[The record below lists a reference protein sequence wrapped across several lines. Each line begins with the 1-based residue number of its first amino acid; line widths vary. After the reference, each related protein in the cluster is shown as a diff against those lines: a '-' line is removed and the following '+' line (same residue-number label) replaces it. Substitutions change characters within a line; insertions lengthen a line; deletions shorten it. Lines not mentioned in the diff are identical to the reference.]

1 MKNNYINTAIFPLK
15 SIILPGGQF
24 PLRIFERRYID
35 MVKECLKKNTGF
47 VIALTKK
54 DAEYI
59 SSVYEYGCYVEIVD
73 WSQLDGGL
81 LGITVEGKKIVTLN
95 NYKLDESNLL
105 KGDAIDIDISID
117 YLIPQKYQILSKFYK
132 KIYPEIKAYI
142 FHNKSKYNDANWIS
156 FRLIE
161 CLPIEISD
169 KADLISTH
177 EPLERLEKILH
188 IIKRIYPQ
196 ELNVLD

>member
-1 MKNNYINTAIFPLK
+1 MNNYNDIPIFPLK

-24 PLRIFERRYID
+24 PLRIFERRYLD
-35 MVKECLKKNTGF
+35 MIRDSLKTNSGF

-54 DAEYI
+54 DADYI
-59 SSVYEYGCYVEIVD
+59 SSVHDYACYVEIVD

-81 LGITVEGKKIVTLN
+81 LGITVEGKSLVTLSN
-95 NYKLDESNLL
+95 CKLDETNLL
-105 KGDAIDIDISID
+105 RGNAQQIKSSID
-117 YLIPQKYQILSKFYK
+117 HLIPQKYQILSKFYK

-142 FHNKSKYNDANWIS
+142 FHNKSKYNDANWIG

-169 KADLISTH
+169 KADLIATN
-177 EPLERLEKILH
+177 EPLDRLEKILH
-188 IIKRIYPQ
+188 IVKRIYPK
-196 ELNVLD
+196 ELNLLD

>member
-1 MKNNYINTAIFPLK
+1 MNNYNDIPVFPLK

-24 PLRIFERRYID
+24 PLRIFERRYLD
-35 MVKECLKKNTGF
+35 MIRDSLKTNSGF

-54 DAEYI
+54 DADYI
-59 SSVYEYGCYVEIVD
+59 SSVHDYACYVEIVD

-81 LGITVEGKKIVTLN
+81 LGITVEGKSLVTLS
-95 NYKLDESNLL
+95 NYKLDETNLL
-105 KGDAIDIDISID
+105 RGDAQQIKSSID
-117 YLIPQKYQILSKFYK
+117 HLIPQKYQILSKFYR

-142 FHNKSKYNDANWIS
+142 FHNKSKYNDANWIG

-169 KADLISTH
+169 KADLIATN
-177 EPLERLEKILH
+177 EPLDRLEKILH
-188 IIKRIYPQ
+188 IVKRIYPK
-196 ELNVLD
+196 ELNLID

>member
-1 MKNNYINTAIFPLK
+1 MNNYNDIPIFPLK

-24 PLRIFERRYID
+24 PLRIFERRYLD
-35 MVKECLKKNTGF
+35 MIRDSLKTNSGF

-54 DAEYI
+54 DADYI
-59 SSVYEYGCYVEIVD
+59 SSVHDYACYVEIVD

-81 LGITVEGKKIVTLN
+81 LGITVEGKSLVTLSN
-95 NYKLDESNLL
+95 CKLDETNLL
-105 KGDAIDIDISID
+105 RGNAQQIKSSVDH
-117 YLIPQKYQILSKFYK
+117 LIPQKYQILSKFYR

-142 FHNKSKYNDANWIS
+142 FHNKSKYNDANWIG

-169 KADLISTH
+169 KADLIATN
-177 EPLERLEKILH
+177 EPLDRLEKILH
-188 IIKRIYPQ
+188 IVKRIYPK
-196 ELNVLD
+196 ELNLLD

>member
-1 MKNNYINTAIFPLK
+1 MNNYNDIPVFPLK

-24 PLRIFERRYID
+24 PLRIFERRYLD
-35 MVKECLKKNTGF
+35 MIRDSLKTNSGF

-54 DAEYI
+54 DADYI
-59 SSVYEYGCYVEIVD
+59 SSVHDYACYVEIVD

-81 LGITVEGKKIVTLN
+81 LGITVEGKSLVTLSN
-95 NYKLDESNLL
+95 CKLDETNLL
-105 KGDAIDIDISID
+105 RGDAQQIKSSID
-117 YLIPQKYQILSKFYK
+117 HLIPQKYQILSKFYR

-142 FHNKSKYNDANWIS
+142 FHNKPKYNDANWIG

-169 KADLISTH
+169 KADLISTN
-177 EPLERLEKILH
+177 EPLDRLEKILH
-188 IIKRIYPQ
+188 IVKRIYPK
-196 ELNVLD
+196 ELNLLD

>member
-1 MKNNYINTAIFPLK
+1 MNNYNDIPIFPLK

-24 PLRIFERRYID
+24 PLRIFERRYLD
-35 MVKECLKKNTGF
+35 MIKDSLKTNSGF

-54 DAEYI
+54 DADYI
-59 SSVYEYGCYVEIVD
+59 SSVHDYACYVEIVD

-81 LGITVEGKKIVTLN
+81 LGITVEGKSLVTLSN
-95 NYKLDESNLL
+95 CKLDETNLL
-105 KGDAIDIDISID
+105 RGNAQQIKSGIDH
-117 YLIPQKYQILSKFYK
+117 LIPQKYQILSKFYR

-142 FHNKSKYNDANWIS
+142 FHNKSRYNDANWIG

-169 KADLISTH
+169 KADLIATN
-177 EPLERLEKILH
+177 EPLDRLEKILH
-188 IIKRIYPQ
+188 IVKRIYPK
-196 ELNVLD
+196 ELNLID

>member
-1 MKNNYINTAIFPLK
+1 MNNYNKIPIFPLK

-24 PLRIFERRYID
+24 PLRIFERRYLD
-35 MVKECLKKNTGF
+35 MIRDSLKTNSGF

-54 DAEYI
+54 DADYI
-59 SSVYEYGCYVEIVD
+59 SSVHDYACYVDIID

-81 LGITVEGKKIVTLN
+81 LGITVEGKSLVTLSN
-95 NYKLDESNLL
+95 CKLDETNLL
-105 KGDAIDIDISID
+105 RGDAQQIKSSID
-117 YLIPQKYQILSKFYK
+117 HLIPQKYQILSKFYR

-142 FHNKSKYNDANWIS
+142 FHNKSKYNDANWIG

-169 KADLISTH
+169 KADLIATN
-177 EPLERLEKILH
+177 EPLDRLEKILH
-188 IIKRIYPQ
+188 IVKRIYPK
-196 ELNVLD
+196 ELNLLD

>member
-1 MKNNYINTAIFPLK
+1 MNNYNDIPIFPLK

-24 PLRIFERRYID
+24 PLRIFERRYLD
-35 MVKECLKKNTGF
+35 MIRDSLKTNSGF

-54 DAEYI
+54 DADYI
-59 SSVYEYGCYVEIVD
+59 SSVHDYACYVEIVD

-81 LGITVEGKKIVTLN
+81 LGITVEGKSLVTLSN
-95 NYKLDESNLL
+95 CKLDETNLL
-105 KGDAIDIDISID
+105 RGDAQKIKSGIDH
-117 YLIPQKYQILSKFYK
+117 LIPQKYQILSKFYR

-142 FHNKSKYNDANWIS
+142 FHNKSKYNDANWIG

-169 KADLISTH
+169 KADLIATN
-177 EPLERLEKILH
+177 EPLDRLEKILH
-188 IIKRIYPQ
+188 IVKRIYPK
-196 ELNVLD
+196 ELNLLD

>member
-1 MKNNYINTAIFPLK
+1 MNSFSNIPIFPLK

-24 PLRIFERRYID
+24 PLRIFERRYIE
-35 MVKECLKKNTGF
+35 MIKKSLKSNKGF

-54 DAEYI
+54 DADYI
-59 SSVYEYGCYVEIVD
+59 SCIHDYGCYVEIVD

-81 LGITVEGKKIVTLN
+81 LGITVEGKMIVKLSE
-95 NYKLDESNLL
+95 YQLDEVNLL
-105 KGDAIDIDISID
+105 RGNAEEKDIGID
-117 YLIPQKYQILSKFYK
+117 YLVPQKYQILSKFYR

-142 FHNKSKYNDANWIS
+142 FHTKSKYNDANWLG

-161 CLPIEISD
+161 CLPIEIND

-177 EPLERLEKILH
+177 EPLDRLEKILH
-188 IIKRIYPQ
+188 IVKRIYSR
-196 ELNVLD
+196 ELNILD

>member
-1 MKNNYINTAIFPLK
+1 MNKFTNIPIFPLK

-35 MVKECLKKNTGF
+35 MIKNSLKKNTGF

-54 DAEYI
+54 DADYI
-59 SSVYEYGCYVEIVD
+59 SSVHEYGCYVEIVD

-81 LGITVEGKKIVTLN
+81 LGITVEGKTIVKL
-95 NYKLDESNLL
+95 KDCVLDEANLL
-105 KGDAIDIDISID
+105 KGNAIAREQEIDHI
-117 YLIPQKYQILSKFYK
+117 IPKKYQILSKFYK

-142 FHNKSKYNDANWIS
+142 FHNNSNYNDANWVG

-161 CLPIEISD
+161 CLPIEIND
-169 KADLISTH
+169 KADLISTN
-177 EPLERLEKILH
+177 EPLDRLEKIFH
-188 IIKRIYPQ
+188 IIKRIYPK
-196 ELNVLD
+196 ELNILD

>member
-1 MKNNYINTAIFPLK
+1 MNNYNDIPIFPLK

-24 PLRIFERRYID
+24 PLRIFERRYLD
-35 MVKECLKKNTGF
+35 MIRDSLKTNSGF

-54 DAEYI
+54 DADYI
-59 SSVYEYGCYVEIVD
+59 SSVHDYACYVEIVD

-81 LGITVEGKKIVTLN
+81 LGITVEGKSLVTLSN
-95 NYKLDESNLL
+95 CKLDETNLL
-105 KGDAIDIDISID
+105 RGDAQQIKSSID
-117 YLIPQKYQILSKFYK
+117 HLIPQKYQILSKFYR

-142 FHNKSKYNDANWIS
+142 FHNKSKYNDANWIG

-169 KADLISTH
+169 KADLIATN
-177 EPLERLEKILH
+177 EPLDRLEKILH
-188 IIKRIYPQ
+188 IVKRIYPK
-196 ELNVLD
+196 ELNLLD

>member
-1 MKNNYINTAIFPLK
+1 MNNYNDIPIFPLK

-24 PLRIFERRYID
+24 PLRIFERRYLD
-35 MVKECLKKNTGF
+35 MIRDSLKTNSGF

-54 DAEYI
+54 DADYI
-59 SSVYEYGCYVEIVD
+59 SSVHDYACYVEIVD

-81 LGITVEGKKIVTLN
+81 LGITVEGKSLVTLSN
-95 NYKLDESNLL
+95 CKLDETNLL
-105 KGDAIDIDISID
+105 KGNAQEIKIGIDH
-117 YLIPQKYQILSKFYK
+117 LIPKKYQILSKFYR

-142 FHNKSKYNDANWIS
+142 FHNKSKYNDANWIG

-169 KADLISTH
+169 KADLIATN
-177 EPLERLEKILH
+177 EPLDRLEKILH
-188 IIKRIYPQ
+188 IVKRIYPK
-196 ELNVLD
+196 ELNLLD